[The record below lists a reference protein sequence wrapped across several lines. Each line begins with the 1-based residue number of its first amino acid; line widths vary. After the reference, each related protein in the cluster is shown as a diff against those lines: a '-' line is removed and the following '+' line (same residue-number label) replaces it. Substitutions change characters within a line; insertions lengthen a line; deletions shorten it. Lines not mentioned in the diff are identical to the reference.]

1 MSRLPSL
8 ESLLI
13 AILAA
18 CQPAP
23 PARDSLPARDSARE
37 TARDVAP
44 GDSTAPARA
53 AMVADQLR
61 ARDIRDS
68 AVLSAI
74 GRVPRHEF
82 VPAEWRHLAYTDG
95 PLPIGFDQTISQP
108 YIVAYMTQAAEVAP
122 TDRVL
127 EIGTGSGYQAAI
139 LAELAREVW
148 SVEIVPELAARATAQ
163 LAALGYRN
171 VHVRAGDGY
180 LGWKEHA
187 PYDAIVVTAGGPDV
201 PRSLLQQLA
210 VGGRLVMPVG
220 STPRSQRLMRVVR
233 TGQET
238 YDREALEDVCFVPL
252 IGAEG
257 WPAREGWM

>member
-1 MSRLPSL
+1 MSRLPSRG
-8 ESLLI
+8 SLLI

-23 PARDSLPARDSARE
+23 PARDSLLARDSARE

-68 AVLSAI
+68 AVLSAMA
-74 GRVPRHEF
+74 RVPRHEF

-187 PYDAIVVTAGGPDV
+187 PYDAIVVTAAPDHV
-201 PRSLLQQLA
+201 PPALVEQLA
-210 VGGRLVMPVG
+210 VGGRMVIPVG
-220 STPRSQRLMRVVR
+220 RGEQEMRVLRKTR
-233 TGQET
+233 TGVIEQVT
-238 YDREALEDVCFVPL
+238 IPVRFVPL
-252 IGAEG
+252 VRPDTG
-257 WPAREGWM
+257 RR